1 MLNDNLPADAQI
13 LPFYLADG
21 SDDVALIRGRMASV
35 GRPASSILNRHDYP
49 PLVANLQ
56 AEALALAACL
66 SSTLKFDGVFTLQ
79 AKGDG
84 LVRTLFADITE
95 AGHLRG
101 YTAMED
107 NPTGFQAAALAH
119 DPAGSVR
126 LGPLMGGGYIAFTVD
141 EGSTNGRYQGIVELD
156 DRHLSDA
163 AMRWYENS
171 EQLDTVVICAADK
184 GPDGWQAVAL
194 MLQRIAAE
202 GGKDDRTA
210 LPKTSV
216 DARAASDDAWHT
228 AKTLLGSITRAELL
242 DPALSPED
250 IIFRLFN
257 SMAPHSAPACPVSD
271 HCRCNV
277 DKIESMLQQLAQDE
291 IDDLADE
298 DGNLTV
304 TCEFCKTNRAYHKD
318 ALPRS

>member
-35 GRPASSILNRHDYP
+35 GRPANSILERHGYP
-49 PLVANLQ
+49 PLVATLQ

-66 SSTLKFDGVFTLQ
+66 SSTFKFDGVFTLQ

-107 NPTGFQAAALAH
+107 NPTGFQMVALAH
-119 DPAGSVR
+119 DPSGPVC
-126 LGPLMGGGYIAFTVD
+126 LCPLMGRGYIAFTVD
-141 EGSTNGRYQGIVELD
+141 DGTSNGRYQGIVELD
-156 DRHLSDA
+156 ERHLSDA
-163 AMRWYENS
+163 AMRWYKNS
-171 EQLDTVVICAADK
+171 EQLDTIVVCAAEH
-184 GPDGWQAVAL
+184 GSDGWQAAAL
-194 MLQRIAAE
+194 MLQRIAAD
-202 GGKDDRTA
+202 GGKDDVSSM
-210 LPKTSV
+210 PKTNER
-216 DARAASDDAWHT
+216 ARTASDDAWHT
-228 AKTLLGSITRAELL
+228 AKTLLSSITRGELL

-257 SMAPHSAPACPVSD
+257 SMAPHSAPARPVLD
-271 HCRCNV
+271 QCRCNV
-277 DKIESMLQQLAQDE
+277 EKIESMLQQLAPDD
-291 IDDLADE
+291 IDDMADH

-304 TCEFCKTNRAYHKD
+304 TCEFCKTHRAYHKN
-318 ALPRS
+318 AIPRP

>member
-1 MLNDNLPADAQI
+1 MLNDNLPFDAQI

-21 SDDVALIRGRMASV
+21 SDDVAVIRGRVASV
-35 GRPASSILNRHDYP
+35 GRPANSILERHEYP
-49 PLVANLQ
+49 PLVAALQ
-56 AEALALAACL
+56 AEAFALAACL

-119 DPAGSVR
+119 DPSGSVC
-126 LGPLMGGGYIAFTVD
+126 LGTLMGSGYIAFTVD
-141 EGSTNGRYQGIVELD
+141 DGTSDGRYQGIVELD
-156 DRHLSDA
+156 ERHLSDA

-171 EQLDTVVICAADK
+171 EQLETIIVCAAEK
-184 GPDGWQAVAL
+184 RTDGWQAVAL
-194 MLQRIAAE
+194 MLQRIAVD
-202 GGKDDRTA
+202 GGSA
-210 LPKTSV
+210 PKTNEQ
-216 DARAASDDAWHT
+216 ARAASDDAWHT
-228 AKTLLGSITRAELL
+228 AKTFLGSITRSELL

-257 SMAPHSAPACPVSD
+257 SMAPHSAPARPVLD
-271 HCRCNV
+271 QCRCNAE
-277 DKIESMLQQLAQDE
+277 KIELMLQQLAPDD
-291 IDDLADE
+291 IDDMSDH

-318 ALPRS
+318 AIPRP

>member
-21 SDDVALIRGRMASV
+21 SDDVALIRGRIASV
-35 GRPASSILNRHDYP
+35 GRAASTILNRHAYP
-49 PLVANLQ
+49 KIVAILQ

-95 AGHLRG
+95 TGALRG
-101 YTAMED
+101 YAALDD
-107 NPTGFQAAALAH
+107 NLAAFQAAALAH
-119 DPAGSVR
+119 DPSGPVR
-126 LGPLMGGGYIAFTVD
+126 LGPIMGDGYIAFTVD

-163 AMRWYENS
+163 AIRWYENS
-171 EQLDTVVICAADK
+171 EQLDTVVVCAAAE
-184 GPDGWQAVAL
+184 GLDGWQAVAL

-202 GGKDDRTA
+202 GGRGDT
-210 LPKTSV
+210 
-216 DARAASDDAWHT
+216 
-228 AKTLLGSITRAELL
+228 L
-242 DPALSPED
+242 DPALSPEN

-257 SMAPHSAPACPVSD
+257 SMAPHSAAARSVVD
-271 HCRCNV
+271 QCRCNV
-277 DKIESMLQQLAQDE
+277 QKIEAMLQQLAANE
-291 IDDLADE
+291 VEDLVDE

-304 TCEFCKTNRAYHKD
+304 TCEFCKTERVYNKD
-318 ALPRS
+318 DISSV

>member
-35 GRPASSILNRHDYP
+35 GRAASTILDRHAYP
-49 PLVANLQ
+49 EIVAILQ

-95 AGHLRG
+95 TGALRG
-101 YTAMED
+101 YAAFDD
-107 NPTGFQAAALAH
+107 NREAFQAAALAH
-119 DPAGSVR
+119 DPSGPVR
-126 LGPLMGGGYIAFTVD
+126 LGSIMGDGYIAFTVD
-141 EGSTNGRYQGIVELD
+141 DGSTNGRYQGIVELD

-163 AMRWYENS
+163 AIRWYENS
-171 EQLDTVVICAADK
+171 EQLDTVVVCAAAE
-184 GPDGWQAVAL
+184 GLDGWQAVAL

-202 GGKDDRTA
+202 GGRGDTLAWR
-210 LPKTSV
+210 
-216 DARAASDDAWHT
+216 DAKAQEASDEAWHT
-228 AKTLLGSITRAELL
+228 AKTLLGSVTRDELL
-242 DPALSPED
+242 DPALSPEN

-257 SMAPHSAPACPVSD
+257 SMAPHSAAARPVVD
-271 HCRCNV
+271 QCRCNV
-277 DKIESMLQQLAQDE
+277 QKIEAMLKQLAANE
-291 IDDLADE
+291 VEDLVDE

-304 TCEFCKTNRAYHKD
+304 TCEFCKTERVYNKD
-318 ALPRS
+318 DISSV

>member
-21 SDDVALIRGRMASV
+21 SDDVALIRGRIASV
-35 GRPASSILNRHDYP
+35 GRAASTILNRHAYP
-49 PLVANLQ
+49 KIVAILQ

-95 AGHLRG
+95 TGALRG
-101 YTAMED
+101 YAALDD
-107 NPTGFQAAALAH
+107 NRAAFQAAALAH
-119 DPAGSVR
+119 DPSGPVR
-126 LGPLMGGGYIAFTVD
+126 LGPIMGDGYIAFTVD

-163 AMRWYENS
+163 AIRWYENS
-171 EQLDTVVICAADK
+171 EQLDTVVVCAAAE
-184 GPDGWQAVAL
+184 GLDGWQAVAL

-202 GGKDDRTA
+202 GGRGDTLA
-210 LPKTSV
+210 WN
-216 DARAASDDAWHT
+216 DAKAQEASDEAWHT
-228 AKTLLGSITRAELL
+228 AKTLLGSVTRDELL
-242 DPALSPED
+242 DPALSPEN

-257 SMAPHSAPACPVSD
+257 SMAPHSAAARSVVD
-271 HCRCNV
+271 QCRCNV
-277 DKIESMLQQLAQDE
+277 QKIEAMLQQLAANE
-291 IDDLADE
+291 VEDLVDE

-304 TCEFCKTNRAYHKD
+304 TCEFCKTERVYNKD
-318 ALPRS
+318 DISSV